1 MAGSRETKNIHLAAL
16 SSHTNIADIGVDQEA
31 TSAGQAAMGALDLLL
46 RLVSGVDISTPLNMS
61 GDARSGSSLELGGGD
76 VAEGDATAPHAR
88 ERVSAYEWCASSAT
102 KVLVEFLTVDGDGD
116 GVDDEAD
123 TRTNNSVAAVAGF
136 GSADGTDGD
145 ERLLEPRAKLRVRR
159 QVRQGLVRLRRRR
172 ACTFLALASRPLVS
186 GLDLDG
192 TGPDLGFS
200 GDAEDD
206 GEEYERSMVCR
217 CDLEQN
223 YK

>member
-16 SSHTNIADIGVDQEA
+16 SSHTSIADIGVDPEA

-61 GDARSGSSLELGGGD
+61 VDARSGSSLELGGGD
-76 VAEGDATAPHAR
+76 GAEGDETAPRAR

-102 KVLVEFLTVDGDGD
+102 KVLVEFLTVDGDSD

-123 TRTNNSVAAVAGF
+123 AKTNNSAGF
-136 GSADGTDGD
+136 GSADGADGD

-186 GLDLDG
+186 GLDVDG

-217 CDLEQN
+217 CDLGQN